1 MTEEKASQLI
11 LTYYNSDKYTMATT
25 DGKRLAVVDGALML
39 QNAAADS
46 RQFWTLTGSS
56 NGYILCN
63 VGTGYYLTI
72 TVSQTQVADPN
83 ARTEPTEEEI
93 TAKRAE
99 IESDLRK
106 PDEETGKT
114 VSVR

>member
-1 MTEEKASQLI
+1 
-11 LTYYNSDKYTMATT
+11 
-25 DGKRLAVVDGALML
+25 ML

-72 TVSQTQVADPN
+72 TVS
-83 ARTEPTEEEI
+83 
-93 TAKRAE
+93 
-99 IESDLRK
+99 
-106 PDEETGKT
+106 PDAG
-114 VSVR
+114 R